1 MSNWGRTTKKEYR
14 GGCNKNENEE
24 KDTKGESSG
33 QNIES
38 IERMHSLNDPLLK
51 KLKFY

>member
-1 MSNWGRTTKKEYR
+1 MSNWGRTTEKEDG
-14 GGCNKNENEE
+14 GGCNKNEE

-33 QNIES
+33 QKMES
-38 IERMHSLNDPLLK
+38 IERMDSLNDPTLK